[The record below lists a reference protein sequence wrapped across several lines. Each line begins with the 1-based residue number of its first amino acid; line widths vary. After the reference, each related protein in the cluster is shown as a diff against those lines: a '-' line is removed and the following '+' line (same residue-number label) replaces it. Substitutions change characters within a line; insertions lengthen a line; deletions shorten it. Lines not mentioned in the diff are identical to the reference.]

1 MQPGKY
7 VNVKRLLDFLERS
20 IDAGTQWVV
29 FEPND
34 EALWERVKDTIR
46 LFLRTQWR
54 AGRLQGQAEEDAFFI
69 ICDRSTMTQDDILN
83 GRLICEIG
91 VAPLRPAEFVI
102 IRLFQPP
109 PRRMR
114 IRTSRCLVDFDAIGS
129 GSPSREKQDTPR
141 KSLDKKNAASPHG
154 LGKRARLHRRGMFN
168 ETGHFLRMCR

>member
-1 MQPGKY
+1 MHPGKHM
-7 VNVKRLLDFLERS
+7 NIRPLLTFLERS
-20 IDAGTQWVV
+20 IYADTQWVV

-54 AGRLQGQAEEDAFFI
+54 AGKLEGQVEDEAFFI

-102 IRLFQPP
+102 IRLAHN
-109 PRRMR
+109 
-114 IRTSRCLVDFDAIGS
+114 TAKADA
-129 GSPSREKQDTPR
+129 
-141 KSLDKKNAASPHG
+141 DKD
-154 LGKRARLHRRGMFN
+154 
-168 ETGHFLRMCR
+168 